1 MNKFL
6 KNIIY
11 KCIQEEIEKPN
22 WLRCI
27 FLEETNLQ
35 TPEPNSQKT
44 LYLLKKLNFCLNILS
59 KENHMVCHKSRKG
72 NKRAYR

>member
-1 MNKFL
+1 MHSSRNRKAKLVEVYF
-6 KNIIY
+6 
-11 KCIQEEIEKPN
+11 
-22 WLRCI
+22 

>member
-1 MNKFL
+1 MH
-6 KNIIY
+6 
-11 KCIQEEIEKPN
+11 
-22 WLRCI
+22 LRRNRKAKLVEVYF

>member
-1 MNKFL
+1 MHSRRNRKAKLVEVYF
-6 KNIIY
+6 
-11 KCIQEEIEKPN
+11 
-22 WLRCI
+22 